1 MNKPYILVLGV
12 NGMAGH
18 MIANYLKSN
27 DYNVKTSSRMYY
39 SDIILDIEKDDIT
52 FLKDYNFTHIINCI
66 GLLPK
71 DCENNLDK
79 AININTTFPKRLSLL
94 FAHTKTKII
103 HLSTDC
109 VFNGKEKRLYYP
121 YDIKNA
127 EDYYGLSKSNGEL
140 NNNKDLT
147 IRTSIIGPE
156 IKQNPSGLF
165 EWLHNN
171 DNINGWTNAFWNGVT
186 TLELAKAI
194 EMSLFRNDTG
204 IVHLSSNVFISKY
217 GLLQLLNTIFFDDKK
232 TISPILLEQSISKI
246 LVPSNDF
253 YVVQS
258 YETMLK
264 ELLGYMIAHNY
275 LNFEGKIP

>member
-1 MNKPYILVLGV
+1 MNAPYILVLGSY
-12 NGMAGH
+12 GMAGH
-18 MIANYLKSN
+18 MIANHLKHN
-27 DYNVKTSSRMYY
+27 DYNVRTAGRIYY
-39 SDIILDIEKDDIT
+39 SDINIDIEKDDFT

-71 DCENNLDK
+71 DCENDLDR
-79 AININTTFPKRLSLL
+79 AIEINTTFPKKLSLL
-94 FAHTKTKII
+94 FAHTQTKII

-121 YDIKNA
+121 YDIKNP
-127 EDYYGLSKSNGEL
+127 EDRYGLTKSNGEL

-156 IKQNPSGLF
+156 IRTKKSGLF
-165 EWLHNN
+165 EWLQNN
-171 DNINGWTNAFWNGVT
+171 DNVNGWTNAYWNGVT

-217 GLLQLLNTIFFDDKK
+217 ALLQLLNTIFFDDKK

-264 ELLGYMIAHNY
+264 ELLGYMTMHGYPWN
-275 LNFEGKIP
+275 